1 MRRWYVYPADIFQPF
16 ECFMDGELV
25 TIVAES
31 NSWKTT
37 FAMDIIKKNAEL
49 WRKGFY
55 INLEFEIKQVR
66 ENRWLYNHWKTKMNL
81 TDLKPLTPEEEQ
93 DKDRY
98 IEEQLKAFDYYN
110 NPKGMKLEDVVRV
123 IEEQAMKWYEL
134 FVIDTFSRIEWNLSE
149 HPRASQNK
157 CMEVFQELAQRLW
170 IALVLLH
177 HTNRAWTFE
186 GSQKIMDLSNVFII
200 MTKED
205 GDGAIPDYRKFILS
219 KDKYITKTEI
229 DVRYNNWVY
238 YDYMKTW

>member
-1 MRRWYVYPADIFQPF
+1 MEW
-16 ECFMDGELV
+16 ELV
-25 TIVAES
+25 TIIAES

-55 INLEFEIKQVR
+55 INLEFPIRQVR

-81 TDLKPLTPEEEQ
+81 TDLSPLTEEEEQ

-98 IEEQLKAFDYYN
+98 IEENLKTFAYYN
-110 NPKGMKLEDVVRV
+110 NPKWMKLEEVERV
-123 IEEQAMKWYEL
+123 IREKAIEWYEL
-134 FVIDTFSRIEWNLSE
+134 FVVDTFSRIEWNLSE

-157 CMEVFQELAQRLW
+157 CMEVFQELAQNLW
-170 IALVLLH
+170 IAIVLLH

-186 GSQKIMDLSNVFII
+186 WSQKIMDLSNVFII
-200 MTKED
+200 MTKQD
-205 GDGAIPDYRKFILS
+205 ADWAIPEYRTFTLS

-229 DVRYNNWVY
+229 DVRYDNWVY
-238 YDYMKTW
+238 YNYYNRW